1 MKFLSVLVI
10 SFFLIITACGG
21 GGGSSSD
28 GTIASSTGGGGDQGS
43 GGGGTAVAEG
53 AVIKLAWDPNTE
65 SDVAGYKVYYG
76 TSSGNY
82 EKAVDIGK
90 TTEYLI
96 SGLTKGQTY
105 YISVTAYDTAS
116 NESGFSN
123 EVTGSAA

>member
-1 MKFLSVLVI
+1 MKFFSALVI
-10 SFFLIITACGG
+10 LLFLIITSCGGG
-21 GGGSSSD
+21 GGGSSTE
-28 GTIASSTGGGGDQGS
+28 GTAGTAGTASSTGGGA
-43 GGGGTAVAEG
+43 AVAEG

-82 EKAVDIGK
+82 ENAVDIGN
-90 TTEYLI
+90 TTEYLL